1 MSGSSITQGY
11 HGHYQDGEQ
20 RHLRRQSTAAL
31 IACPFPQADQA
42 ALPVLNRK
50 VRRDQI
56 EQSPPS
62 RFRVRA
68 AQVVLVEK

>member
-50 VRRDQI
+50 VLAAIRSSSRRH
-56 EQSPPS
+56 
-62 RFRVRA
+62 RA
-68 AQVVLVEK
+68 LG